1 MRLITASLSALLFAA
16 QLNAAELPPVVAA
29 PNEAPAVAFTPA
41 PDPTA
46 LPAPQAAPAATG
58 GMFNGKSGDD
68 TMDITADKSL
78 EWHEAER
85 VYIANGHA
93 KAKKGDTL
101 IEADLLKAYDRKK
114 PDGSS
119 EIWRMVAEGNVKVTG
134 KTQTATGQ
142 TAEYDIDTRKAILK
156 GNNLKFT
163 TATDTVTARDSLE
176 FWEVENRAVAKGDV
190 VQIRDGRQVRAD
202 TMIAQFKKNAKGETV
217 SDTMTAKGRVTITTD
232 KDTATCDEAIYLVTP
247 NTATLNGNVFI
258 TQGANQLKGDKAEA
272 NFKTGISRI
281 VNTGSG
287 RVHALILSA
296 KGKPAQGV
304 KSE

>member
-1 MRLITASLSALLFAA
+1 MRLFVVSIVLSLFVLPLG
-16 QLNAAELPPVVAA
+16 AELPPVAA
-29 PNEAPAVAFTPA
+29 TPNAVPAAAFTPA
-41 PDPTA
+41 PDAVPSS
-46 LPAPQAAPAATG
+46 APAVTPAAG

-68 TMDITADKSL
+68 AMDITADQSL

-93 KAKKGDTL
+93 KAKKGDTI
-101 IEADLLKAYDRKK
+101 IEADILKAYDRKK

-119 EIWRMVAEGNVKVTG
+119 EIWRMTAEGNVTITG
-134 KTQTATGQ
+134 KTQNATGQ
-142 TAEYDIDTRKAILK
+142 TAEYDIDTRKAVLK

-176 FWEVENRAVAKGDV
+176 FWEVENKAIAKGDV
-190 VQIRDGRQVRAD
+190 VQIRDGRQVHAD
-202 TMIAQFKKNAKGETV
+202 EMVAQFKKNAKGETV
-217 SDTMTAKGRVTITTD
+217 SDTMIAKGHVTITTD
-232 KDTATCDEAIYLVTP
+232 KDTAICDEAVYLVAP
-247 NTATLNGNVFI
+247 NTATLKGNVFI

-281 VNTGSG
+281 VNTGTG

-296 KGKPAQGV
+296 KGKPAQV
-304 KSE
+304 IKSE